1 MVEMMRRSVLEGVS
15 ELKLRSSIKVAAL
28 APKQRWILRVG
39 AEGSAEA
46 GVAFGVDLAQ
56 VPCRAVASGEKS
68 AVWLGPD
75 EWLLIA
81 PVDTAAPVVSAPHSL
96 VDVSHRQTAMEV
108 SGTRAVDLL
117 NTGVMLDLRLS
128 AFPMGMCART
138 LLGKAD
144 VVLWRKETQVFHLEV
159 WRSFAPY
166 VHEFLIQASL
176 GL

>member
-1 MVEMMRRSVLEGVS
+1 
-15 ELKLRSSIKVAAL
+15 
-28 APKQRWILRVG
+28 
-39 AEGSAEA
+39 
-46 GVAFGVDLAQ
+46 
-56 VPCRAVASGEKS
+56 
-68 AVWLGPD
+68 
-75 EWLLIA
+75 
-81 PVDTAAPVVSAPHSL
+81 
-96 VDVSHRQTAMEV
+96 
-108 SGTRAVDLL
+108 
-117 NTGVMLDLRLS
+117 MLDLRLS